1 LEPDALQREVKMN
14 PLAAVAAKEN
24 SHSCKPWLLIEGGTG
39 LVRGERIFRRSAA
52 YAPWEIVST
61 ACSRG
66 YMLSP
71 LTRLFHAA
79 LLLLVAVPLLGS
91 PQFQGVVPSGNP
103 NNTPM
108 APPPLSFWRVRNSR
122 VFMIPGAG
130 ANGANVAAQVGRD
143 GVVLVDTGSAENA
156 DKVLATVKFL
166 QNYENS
172 LPQSL
177 GYASETRSMVNFNS
191 APPAIGIRWIINT
204 TIGPEHIG
212 GNEKI
217 SEGGR
222 TISGGN
228 VGGYAPPGAA
238 IFAREELLARLSDTK
253 PGAKPTPQGMLPTDT
268 YSLAQMK
275 FSNFVNGEGIVMY
288 HAPHATTDG
297 DTIAYFR
304 GSDVIVTGDLFRE
317 DTYPFIDV
325 EKGGTIQGVLD
336 ALNMILDVAVP
347 EFREEG
353 GTMVIPGH
361 GRLSDSADV
370 GYYRDM
376 CTVIRDRIQDMV
388 NRGLTLA
395 QVKTAK
401 PTFDYDRRF
410 GATTGAWTTDMFIEA
425 VYKTL
430 KPKK

>member
-1 LEPDALQREVKMN
+1 
-14 PLAAVAAKEN
+14 
-24 SHSCKPWLLIEGGTG
+24 
-39 LVRGERIFRRSAA
+39 
-52 YAPWEIVST
+52 
-61 ACSRG
+61 
-66 YMLSP
+66 
-71 LTRLFHAA
+71 
-79 LLLLVAVPLLGS
+79 
-91 PQFQGVVPSGNP
+91 
-103 NNTPM
+103 
-108 APPPLSFWRVRNSR
+108 
-122 VFMIPGAG
+122 MIPGAG
-130 ANGANVAAQVGRD
+130 VNGANVAAQVGRD

-156 DKVLATVKFL
+156 DKVVATVKFL

-172 LPQSL
+172 IPQPL
-177 GYASETRSMVNFNS
+177 GYASETRSMINFNS
-191 APPAIGIRWIINT
+191 VPPAEGIRWIINT
-204 TIGPEHIG
+204 TIAAEHIG

-228 VGGYAPPGAA
+228 VGAYAPPGAA
-238 IFAREELLARLSDTK
+238 IFAREELLSRLSDTR

-275 FSNFVNGEGIVMY
+275 FSNFVNGEGIVLY
-288 HAPHATTDG
+288 HAAHATTDG
-297 DTIAYFR
+297 DTVAYFR
-304 GSDVIVTGDLFRE
+304 GSDVIITGDLFRQ
-317 DTYPFIDV
+317 DTYPVIDV
-325 EKGGTIQGVLD
+325 DKGGSIQGVLD
-336 ALNMILDVAVP
+336 ALNMILDLAVP

-388 NRGLTLA
+388 NRGQTLA
-395 QVKTAK
+395 QVKASK
-401 PTFDYDRRF
+401 PTLDYDRRF
-410 GATTGAWTTDMFIEA
+410 GATTGPWTTDMFVEA

>member
-1 LEPDALQREVKMN
+1 MMKTSLMRTTML
-14 PLAAVAAKEN
+14 LAV
-24 SHSCKPWLLIEGGTG
+24 T
-39 LVRGERIFRRSAA
+39 
-52 YAPWEIVST
+52 
-61 ACSRG
+61 
-66 YMLSP
+66 
-71 LTRLFHAA
+71 
-79 LLLLVAVPLLGS
+79 
-91 PQFQGVVPSGNP
+91 GVVIGIGGQTNVHAQYQGAIPSGNP
-103 NNTPM
+103 NNNPI
-108 APPPLSFWRVRNSR
+108 APPPLPFWRVRNTN

-130 ANGANVAAQVGRD
+130 ANAANVAIQVGSD
-143 GVVLVDTGSAENA
+143 GVTMVDTGSAENA
-156 DKVLATVKFL
+156 DKVLATIKFL
-166 QNYENS
+166 ENYQNS
-172 LPQSL
+172 IPRPL
-177 GYASETRSMVNFNS
+177 GYASETRSMINFNS
-191 APPAIGIRWIINT
+191 VPPAEGIRWIINT

-253 PGAKPTPQGMLPTDT
+253 PGVKPTPTGMLPTDT
-268 YSLAQMK
+268 FSQPQMK

-297 DTIAYFR
+297 DLIVNFR
-304 GSDVIVTGDLFRE
+304 GSDVIVTGDLFRQ
-317 DTYPFIDV
+317 DTYPVIDV
-325 EKGGTIQGVLD
+325 DKGGTIQGVLD
-336 ALNMILDVAVP
+336 ALNHILDLSVP

-353 GTMVIPGH
+353 GTMIIPGH
-361 GRLSDSADV
+361 GRLGDSADV

-388 NRGLTLA
+388 NRGMTLA
-395 QVKTAK
+395 QVKAAK
-401 PTFDYDRRF
+401 PTMDYDRRF
-410 GATTGAWTTDMFIEA
+410 GSTTGSWTTDMFVEA